1 MMRKI
6 LPAVSCNLDSDLL
19 FSVLPLLESE
29 RVEAIEW
36 SFDTLYSFEQI
47 PEWFTDLLA
56 EFSQAGR
63 LIGHGV
69 FFSLFSGKWMPEQ
82 SQWLESLRQLAQA
95 HHFDHISEH
104 FGFMTGADFHR
115 GAPMSI
121 PFTQSTLAI
130 GQDRLKRI
138 SDACGRPVGLENLAF
153 AYSLDG
159 VRRHG
164 DFLNQLLEPVNGFLI
179 FDLHN
184 FYCQLHNFELDTQTL
199 LSAYPLERVR
209 EIHISG
215 GSWDTTEARPA
226 RPVRRDT
233 HDDSVPETVF
243 ALLDKVMPLCPNLKF
258 VVLEQLGPALRSD
271 AERRGFQHDFFRME
285 QAVQRFN
292 QQQLRAVINDFLPVP
307 FALNTDPLEDDAL
320 YQEQMQLTNIL
331 ENTADLKTVQAQLAA
346 CGLADSAWQTRTWAP
361 EMLESAIKIAQKWKH
376 GF

>member
-1 MMRKI
+1 MPKV
-6 LPAVSCNLDSDLL
+6 LSTVSCNLDSNLL

-36 SFDTLYSFEQI
+36 SFDALYSFEQI
-47 PEWFTDLLA
+47 PEWFTDLLS

-69 FFSLFSGKWMPEQ
+69 FFSLFSGKWLPEQ
-82 SQWLESLRQLAQA
+82 SQWLESLRQLSQA

-115 GAPMSI
+115 GAPLSI
-121 PFTQSTLAI
+121 PFTPGTLAI

-138 SDACGRPVGLENLAF
+138 SEACGRPVGLENLAF

-164 DFLNQLLEPVNGFLI
+164 AFLDELLEPINGFLI

-184 FYCQLHNFELDTQTL
+184 FYCQLHNFEQDVDTL
-199 LSAYPLERVR
+199 IRNYPLKRVR

-215 GSWDTTEARPA
+215 GSWEISEARPE

-233 HDDSVPETVF
+233 HDHAVPESVF
-243 ALLDKVMPLCPNLKF
+243 ELLEMVMPRCPNLKY
-258 VVLEQLGPALRSD
+258 VVLEQLGPALNSEK
-271 AERRGFQHDFFRME
+271 ERLDFQADFFKME
-285 QAVQRFN
+285 QAVQNFN
-292 QQQLRAVINDFLPVP
+292 RQQQGREIHDFLPMKYT
-307 FALNTDPLEDDAL
+307 LNAVPLEDEAL
-320 YQEQMQLTNIL
+320 YQQQIQLTDIL
-331 ENTADLKTVQAQLAA
+331 ENAGDLKSAQAQLIA
-346 CGLADSAWQTRTWAP
+346 CGLADSDWQARYWAP
-361 EMLESAIKIAQKWKH
+361 EMLDTAINIARKWKN